1 MTAISYL
8 IPIVCGVVFL
18 ITIGMAFG
26 GSYQAAL
33 VQGEFSIWDAMATMG
48 GAGLDLLP
56 VVISIFRIGSMITN
70 GVMSTI
76 ILPRE

>member
-1 MTAISYL
+1 
-8 IPIVCGVVFL
+8 
-18 ITIGMAFG
+18 MAFG

-33 VQGEFSIWDAMATMG
+33 VQDEFSIWDAMATMG